1 MNAANFDQYGLLSHS
16 VANASHQHHAG
27 SHQHQHHQQPHH
39 QHAAFNPALGHA
51 GAQGDDIFIA
61 RQTVSLTLKPRTAA
75 WFGKLR
81 GQNG

>member
-16 VANASHQHHAG
+16 VTGASHQHHAG

-39 QHAAFNPALGHA
+39 QHAAFNPALGHS

-61 RQTVSLTLKPRTAA
+61 RQTVSLLCHDSSPMRPN
-75 WFGKLR
+75 R
-81 GQNG
+81 N